1 MENWWPKWR
10 IFDALAD
17 PARNFD
23 RYGPPKILLTLKAD
37 TKMFYFIAFLA
48 ILAEW
53 LLHFQLE
60 KWHKIWEQIK
70 LLLKS

>member
-1 MENWWPKWR
+1 MENRWPKWR

-17 PARNFD
+17 PARSFG
-23 RYGPPKILLTLKAD
+23 RYGPQKNLLTLKAD
-37 TKMFYFIAFLA
+37 TKMFHFIAFLA

-60 KWHKIWEQIK
+60 KWLKIWEQIK
-70 LLLKS
+70 LLPKS